1 MNEGGKEI
9 KKSKTYHFHQ
19 EWEED
24 FLFTMSHSKCVC
36 LICRSSIAL
45 PKKGNVERHFRMVH
59 RTFDTDFPPSSE
71 LRKRK
76 VRELKSQLL
85 GQQSL
90 FTRPTSKAKAAT
102 EASFRVSRTIVRHK
116 KCFQDGVMVKEAFI
130 EASDALFKEF
140 KNKTEIMSA
149 VKAVQLTR
157 NTVTRRCEMM
167 GDNLVQQLAKDI
179 DCCECFSLQMDESTD
194 ITDKAQLCIFIRM
207 VHDMTAKE
215 ELLTVLHM
223 NAHTRGEDI
232 FQIFKTFIDKTKI
245 PVCKLV
251 SITTDGAPAMVG
263 CRNGFVAK
271 CREDEVF
278 PDFLSYHCIIHQ
290 QALCAKMLNMK
301 EIMDVAT
308 KVACSIR
315 AKSLQRRLFR
325 LQLEEADSDHTEL
338 LLHTDVRWLSRGKF
352 LQRFR
357 DLLPEIK
364 QFLQEKKHAEYEQL
378 NDDRWLLDL
387 AFLTD
392 VSNMLNELNV
402 ELQGKEKLVINMIS
416 TVNAFKGKLK
426 LLSSKIQRHDLG
438 NFSNLASELN
448 NQEKDSTEFDS
459 ACYAKQ
465 IDTVLSDFDRRF
477 QDFAL
482 LEPVATFMCF
492 PFREDAEI
500 DVLAS
505 KISTMFQLSSAEVE
519 DEILTLQADINLKAR
534 ANEQFWSLLT
544 EEKYPNMRKCAT
556 SLTAM
561 FGSTYLCESAFSHMK
576 IIKSKYRS
584 TLTDDHL
591 EACLRLTISSYCPDY
606 ASLVDSIQCKSSSE

>member
-1 MNEGGKEI
+1 
-9 KKSKTYHFHQ
+9 
-19 EWEED
+19 
-24 FLFTMSHSKCVC
+24 
-36 LICRSSIAL
+36 
-45 PKKGNVERHFRMVH
+45 MVH
-59 RTFDTDFPPSSE
+59 RTFDTDFPPSTE

-102 EASFRVSRTIVRHK
+102 EASFRVSRTIIRHK

-130 EASDALFKEF
+130 EASDALFKDF

-149 VKAVQLTR
+149 VKAVQLTG

-215 ELLTVLHM
+215 ELLAVLHM

-232 FQIFKTFIDKTKI
+232 FQIFKNFIDKTKI

-251 SITTDGAPAMVG
+251 SITTDGAPAMTG
-263 CRNGFVAK
+263 RRNGFVAK
-271 CREDEVF
+271 CREDEAF

-315 AKSLQRRLFR
+315 AKSLQRRLFC
-325 LQLEEADSDHTEL
+325 LQLEEADSDHTGL

-378 NDDRWLLDL
+378 NDDHWLLDL

-392 VSNMLNELNV
+392 LSNMLNELNV

-426 LLSSKIQRHDLG
+426 LLSSKIQRNDLG

-448 NQEKDSTEFDS
+448 NQGKDSTEFDS
-459 ACYAKQ
+459 ACYAEQ

-482 LEPVATFMCF
+482 LEPVAMFMCF
-492 PFREDAEI
+492 PFQEDAEV

-519 DEILTLQADINLKAR
+519 DEILTLQADINLKSR

-591 EACLRLTISSYCPDY
+591 EACLRLAISSYIPDY